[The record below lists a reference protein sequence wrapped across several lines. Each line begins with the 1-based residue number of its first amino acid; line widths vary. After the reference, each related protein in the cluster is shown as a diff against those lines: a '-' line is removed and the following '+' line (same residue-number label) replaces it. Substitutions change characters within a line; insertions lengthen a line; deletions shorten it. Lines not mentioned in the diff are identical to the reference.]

1 MFFINCLGKKTADRQ
16 FSSIKRKKQNVQ
28 KTKGTGSGIF
38 VEVFISCRQRAVSEA
53 ILILRQIE
61 VRTGFQFPR

>member
-1 MFFINCLGKKTADRQ
+1 MFVINCLGKKKANRQ
-16 FSSIKRKKQNVQ
+16 FSPIKRKKQNVQ

-53 ILILRQIE
+53 ILILWQIE